1 MDGMEDYKNT
11 KIKVL
16 RVKAKHL
23 PIECPVCHGFG
34 TLKYGA
40 KVCQGC
46 SGQGFILVDAEEV
59 KNGK

>member
-1 MDGMEDYKNT
+1 MDDSQT
-11 KIKVL
+11 KLKVIE
-16 RVKAKHL
+16 VKAKYL

-46 SGQGFILVDAEEV
+46 EGKGYILVEAEEV
-59 KNGK
+59 KSGRMG